1 MTMMMINCSDDDDVK
16 LKSDSGAYEPIQVPQ
31 CGEMSNKS
39 WELEF
44 EILIQTYTEHFKY
57 HFWANKD
64 SKT

>member
-1 MTMMMINCSDDDDVK
+1 MAMMMINCSDEDDVK

-44 EILIQTYTEHFKY
+44 EILIQTYTKHFKY

-64 SKT
+64 SSI